1 MANAIIILIL
11 IALMCIAAVRI
22 YRTIKYGGSCCS
34 GGGAMDKKIRVKD
47 RNSSNYP
54 YCYTLKV
61 DGMVCSGCVRKVENA
76 INSDGQLW
84 ATVNLERKEVRVLA
98 KKTMTRDDFMNL
110 LKGTSYTLLDVN

>member
-76 INSDGQLW
+76 INSDGQLSQQSF
-84 ATVNLERKEVRVLA
+84 ACQRNQAGSACVHICH
-98 KKTMTRDDFMNL
+98 DF
-110 LKGTSYTLLDVN
+110 

>member
-22 YRTIKYGGSCCS
+22 YRTIKYGGSRCS

-54 YCYTLKV
+54 YWYAAAVSERLRMRSIPT
-61 DGMVCSGCVRKVENA
+61 DSY
-76 INSDGQLW
+76 GQ
-84 ATVNLERKEVRVLA
+84 R
-98 KKTMTRDDFMNL
+98 
-110 LKGTSYTLLDVN
+110 